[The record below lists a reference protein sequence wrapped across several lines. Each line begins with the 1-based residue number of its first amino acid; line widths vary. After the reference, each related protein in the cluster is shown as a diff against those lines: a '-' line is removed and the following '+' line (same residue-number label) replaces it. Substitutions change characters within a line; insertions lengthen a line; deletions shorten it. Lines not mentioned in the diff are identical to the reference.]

1 MRTPLARLRL
11 IGFFEGLSFV
21 LLVFVAM
28 PLKYY
33 ADQPF
38 AVRYVGMAHGVLF
51 LAYLLAVIP
60 VALAYRWRWT
70 TSALAVL
77 ASLLPFG
84 PFVFDAKWLKPL
96 ANSPVPA
103 KT

>member
-11 IGFFEGLSFV
+11 VGLLEGLSFV

-28 PLKYY
+28 PLKYF
-33 ADQPF
+33 ADQPL
-38 AVRYVGMAHGVLF
+38 AVRYVGMAHGILF
-51 LAYLLAVIP
+51 MAYLLAVIP
-60 VALAYRWRWT
+60 VALDYRWRWT
-70 TSALAVL
+70 RIALAVV

-84 PFVFDAKWLKPL
+84 PFIFDAKVLKPL
-96 ANSPVPA
+96 ANSAAEP